1 MKQASCF
8 AIRFNP
14 AVAGFFLKKM
24 YNFKGRDIIDINDFS
39 KEELLYILKI
49 AKKFDP
55 EYVKSDRS
63 NYTIAQ
69 GKIAALL
76 FFEPSTRTEQSF
88 RSAAQKIGMGI
99 IGFDDPEATSI
110 HKGESFSDTI
120 RIMDAY
126 ADVLIIRHPEPFSAK
141 GASDVAQIPVI
152 NAGDGPNQ
160 HPTQTMLD
168 LYTIMKEAGRLNGIS
183 VALMGD
189 LKYGRTVHAL
199 SLALSLFKIKQIF
212 ISHPILKMPKEFLK
226 ILQKR
231 GVTYEEF
238 DHLPASLEADFLYQ
252 TRVQKERFKDLNEY
266 KKIKDEFILDASF
279 KKYLDKGV
287 KLMHPLP
294 RVNEI
299 DPVLDSHPNAI
310 YFAQARNGLYI
321 REALL
326 ALILGRIR

>member
-1 MKQASCF
+1 MK
-8 AIRFNP
+8 
-14 AVAGFFLKKM
+14 
-24 YNFKGRDIIDINDFS
+24 NFKGRDIIDINDFS
-39 KEELLYILKI
+39 REELLYILKV

-55 EYVKSDRS
+55 AFVKKDRS

-88 RSAAQKIGMGI
+88 SSAAQKIGMGI
-99 IGFDDPEATSI
+99 IGFNDPEATSI
-110 HKGESFSDTI
+110 RKGESFSDTI

-126 ADVLIIRHPEPFSAK
+126 ADILIMRHPEAFSAK
-141 GASDVAQIPVI
+141 LAADVAEIPVV

-160 HPTQTMLD
+160 HPTQTILD
-168 LYTIMKEAGRLNGIS
+168 LYTIMKEAGKLDGVS

-199 SLALSLFKIKQIF
+199 SLALSHFKAKQIF
-212 ISHPILKMPKEFLK
+212 ISHPSLKMPDEFLK
-226 ILQKR
+226 ILKKR
-231 GVTYEEF
+231 KVTFVEF
-238 DHLPASLEADFLYQ
+238 DHLPDSLEADFLYQ

-266 KKIKDEFILDASF
+266 KKIKDRFILDASF
-279 KKYLDKGV
+279 KKYLDRGI

-299 DPVLDSHPNAI
+299 DSVLDSHVNAI
-310 YFAQARNGLYI
+310 YFQQARNGLYV

-326 ALILGRIR
+326 ALVLGRMN

>member
-1 MKQASCF
+1 M
-8 AIRFNP
+8 
-14 AVAGFFLKKM
+14 
-24 YNFKGRDIIDINDFS
+24 NFKGRDIIDINDFS
-39 KEELLYILKI
+39 KEELLFILKT

-55 EYVKSDRS
+55 SFTKKDRS

-69 GKIAALL
+69 GKIAATL
-76 FFEPSTRTEQSF
+76 FFEQSTRTEQSF

-99 IGFDDPEATSI
+99 IGFNDPDSTSI

-126 ADVLIIRHPEPFSAK
+126 ADCLIIRHPKA
-141 GASDVAQIPVI
+141 GAAQEAADVAEIPVV

-168 LYTIMKEAGRLNGIS
+168 LYTMLKTANKLDGIS

-189 LKYGRTVHAL
+189 LKFGRTVHAL
-199 SLALSLFKIKQIF
+199 SLALSHFKVKQIF
-212 ISHPILKMPKEFLK
+212 ISHPSLSMPEEFLK
-226 ILQKR
+226 ILDQR
-231 GVTYEEF
+231 GVEYQQFTQ
-238 DHLPASLEADFLYQ
+238 LPDDLLVDFLYQ
-252 TRVQKERFKDLNEY
+252 TRVQKERFKNLKEY
-266 KKIKDEFILDASF
+266 QKIKDLFILNSSF
-279 KKYLDKGV
+279 KIFLDRGI

-299 DPVLDSHPNAI
+299 DPILDSHPNAI
-310 YFAQARNGLYI
+310 YFAQAKNGLYI

-326 ALILGRIR
+326 ALILGRL

>member
-1 MKQASCF
+1 MAS
-8 AIRFNP
+8 
-14 AVAGFFLKKM
+14 
-24 YNFKGRDIIDINDFS
+24 FKGRDIIDINDFS
-39 KEELLYILKI
+39 KEELLFILKT

-55 EYVKSDRS
+55 EYVKRDRS

-88 RSAAQKIGMGI
+88 KSAAQKIGMGI

-110 HKGESFSDTI
+110 HKGESFADTI
-120 RIMDAY
+120 RIMNSY
-126 ADVLIIRHPEPFSAK
+126 ADVLVMRHPEAGAAK
-141 GASDVAQIPVI
+141 KAAEVADIPVI

-168 LYTIMKEAGRLNGIS
+168 LYTILKEARHLDGIA

-199 SLALSLFKIKQIF
+199 SLALSHFKVKQIF
-212 ISHPILKMPKEFLK
+212 ISHPTLSMPDEFLK
-226 ILQKR
+226 ILDKR
-231 GVTYEEF
+231 GVSYEEL
-238 DHLPASLEADFLYQ
+238 DHLPDNLQADFLYQ
-252 TRVQKERFKDLNEY
+252 TRVQKERFKNLNEY
-266 KKIKDEFILDASF
+266 KKIKDKFILGASF
-279 KKYLDKGV
+279 AKFLDRGV

-299 DPVLDSHPNAI
+299 DPKLDGHPNAI
-310 YFAQARNGLYI
+310 YFSQARNGLYI

-326 ALILGRIR
+326 ALVLGRI